1 MIINLCAKKR
11 SKIFS
16 EQLIIRMQ
24 KKKNS
29 PGKLEQEKCT
39 NRGMS
44 EDILGIV
51 HIFSYLQQII
61 TRIHL
66 TPTSN
71 IQKSSCSKDH

>member
-1 MIINLCAKKR
+1 MLKFKVLYTKKSQFYCMIINLYAKKR

-24 KKKNS
+24 KKKKSMS

-39 NRGMS
+39 NRDMS

-51 HIFSYLQQII
+51 HFFHIFS
-61 TRIHL
+61 
-66 TPTSN
+66 
-71 IQKSSCSKDH
+71 K

>member
-1 MIINLCAKKR
+1 MIINLYAKKR

-24 KKKNS
+24 KKKKNS

-51 HIFSYLQQII
+51 HIFSYL
-61 TRIHL
+61 
-66 TPTSN
+66 
-71 IQKSSCSKDH
+71 